1 MEVQTQLQTARSGFP
16 TDHEALTNNLLDV
29 ADTCMAMMT
38 RALTSSSAAHTELS
52 NDCVL
57 EGLKLSVSRCLRS
70 LLVFASR

>member
-38 RALTSSSAAHTELS
+38 RAYF
-52 NDCVL
+52 
-57 EGLKLSVSRCLRS
+57 
-70 LLVFASR
+70 LVRRAYRAVK